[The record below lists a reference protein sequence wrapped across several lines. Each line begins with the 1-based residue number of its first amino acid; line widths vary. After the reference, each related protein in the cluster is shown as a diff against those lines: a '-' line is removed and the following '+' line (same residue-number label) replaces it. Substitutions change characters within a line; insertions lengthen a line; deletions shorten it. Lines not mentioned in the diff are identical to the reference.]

1 MPVTDDTVSVVWLLL
16 GKLDMVCR
24 HTTVVLLAHELVL
37 HSAAAIAAV
46 GVASR
51 DAKLRPLMVAEA
63 PPLVGALPLLT
74 KFQEMTGA
82 TMRKKVRS
90 RCYISKLQTLSE
102 KAT

>member
-1 MPVTDDTVSVVWLLL
+1 MPDTDDTVSVVWLLL

-37 HSAAAIAAV
+37 QSAAAIAAV

-63 PPLVGALPLLT
+63 PPLVGALPLPT
-74 KFQEMTGA
+74 RTNDTAGA
-82 TMRKKVRS
+82 VERMYR
-90 RCYISKLQTLSE
+90 
-102 KAT
+102 